1 MTVRYRVLKG
11 RCTSGYA
18 CARRGIETG
27 GPMSQFIAGGG
38 IDEAVGQAAVDAVIP
53 AALDVAL
60 QVFEQLRAR

>member
-1 MTVRYRVLKG
+1 
-11 RCTSGYA
+11 
-18 CARRGIETG
+18 
-27 GPMSQFIAGGG
+27 MSQFIAGGG